1 MTTRRNKYGS
11 QKASFAG
18 RTYDSVKEC
27 NYAQQL
33 EWRRKAGEIKEII
46 PQYKLP
52 LTIGGIHIANYIV
65 DFKVTLPDGTVELH
79 EVKGC
84 ETALWRLKWK
94 IAKAIYGESKFKLI
108 K

>member
-33 EWRRKAGEIKEII
+33 GYHMLENFLPKYVGKMEII
-46 PQYKLP
+46 GNAHDNMELIDKC
-52 LTIGGIHIANYIV
+52 LTN
-65 DFKVTLPDGTVELH
+65 
-79 EVKGC
+79 
-84 ETALWRLKWK
+84 
-94 IAKAIYGESKFKLI
+94 
-108 K
+108 